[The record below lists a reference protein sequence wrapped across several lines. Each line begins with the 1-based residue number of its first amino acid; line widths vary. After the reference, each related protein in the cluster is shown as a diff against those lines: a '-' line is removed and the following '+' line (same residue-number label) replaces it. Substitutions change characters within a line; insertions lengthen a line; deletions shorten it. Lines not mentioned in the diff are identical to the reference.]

1 MRKDVAEDHLS
12 FIESIG
18 LYWINPASGAD
29 QGPWISHH
37 SDDQTGHM
45 LEPQGAQKLHDGAA
59 AHSLE
64 KAGGTSTTVSSGC
77 LDKVM
82 SSSEEMMMTMA
93 NNSQNHETGQIEE
106 LDFLSMLGLTK
117 VGGGGGEAGSTSSGV
132 SPRQRPQPRA
142 LSSRRRSSPLR
153 RCRLTTRAL
162 ATAFRALRIPW
173 HSGGATACPAALPAP
188 AWRPS

>member
-93 NNSQNHETGQIEE
+93 SQNHETGQIEE

-117 VGGGGGEAGSTSSGV
+117 VGGGGGEAGSTSSGGQAKKWRLWQPEV
-132 SPRQRPQPRA
+132 SCHR
-142 LSSRRRSSPLR
+142 LSVVSSLRHYICRSVSDLDQG
-153 RCRLTTRAL
+153 LKKKKFFYVTGHHNIIL
-162 ATAFRALRIPW
+162 VLKI
-173 HSGGATACPAALPAP
+173 LN
-188 AWRPS
+188 